1 VLTLVIRGTGN
12 AGDVDA
18 DGVGLGD
25 ALAEPEV
32 DGDGDD
38 LAGAGLAESDGE
50 ASPAAGW
57 VSGDLTV
64 IATGTIPA
72 ATGPG

>member
-12 AGDVDA
+12 TGDV

-32 DGDGDD
+32 DGEGVD
-38 LAGAGLAESDGE
+38 LAGAGLEEADGE

-72 ATGPG
+72 AIGPG

>member
-1 VLTLVIRGTGN
+1 MLTLVIRGTGN
-12 AGDVDA
+12 TGDV

-25 ALAEPEV
+25 ALAEPDVGGEGV
-32 DGDGDD
+32 D
-38 LAGAGLAESDGE
+38 LAGAGLEEADGE
-50 ASPAAGW
+50 ASPVAGW

-72 ATGPG
+72 AIGPG

>member
-12 AGDVDA
+12 AEDVDA

-32 DGDGDD
+32 DGDGDG
-38 LAGAGLAESDGE
+38 LAGAGLAADGE

-57 VSGDLTV
+57 VSGDLAV

>member
-12 AGDVDA
+12 AGDVD
-18 DGVGLGD
+18 GVGLGD

-32 DGDGDD
+32 DGEGAD
-38 LAGAGLAESDGE
+38 LAGAGLAEADGE
-50 ASPAAGW
+50 ASPLAGW

-64 IATGTIPA
+64 TTAGTIPA
-72 ATGPG
+72 AIGPG

>member
-12 AGDVDA
+12 AGDV

-32 DGDGDD
+32 DGDGVD
-38 LAGAGLAESDGE
+38 LAGAGLAEADGE
-50 ASPAAGW
+50 ASPLAGS

-64 IATGTIPA
+64 IAAGTIPA
-72 ATGPG
+72 AIGPG